1 VRFLLD
7 TNIVIYVRRE
17 RPDSVL
23 RRFRKLAPGEACI
36 SVITYGELRVGAE
49 KSVQRVA
56 ALSKLEELR
65 HILRILA
72 IEPNIGEAYGAIRA
86 ALEARG
92 ELISSNDLWI
102 AAQAVTL
109 GLTLVTNNEREFS
122 RVPGLTVENWAR

>member
-23 RRFRKLAPGEACI
+23 RRFRKLAPGQACI

-65 HILRILA
+65 HILRIVA
-72 IEPNIGEAYGAIRA
+72 IEPDIGEAYGVIRA
-86 ALEARG
+86 GLEARG

-122 RVPGLTVENWAR
+122 RVPGLAIENWAR